1 MRMNLE
7 KANKFIYGL
16 IPGLLLPLLF
26 MWIYLNR
33 FYPHEIG
40 FVEIIKEIFPGV
52 LMGKVL
58 LLSVIPNLLL
68 VYLFYT
74 LDSFKLAVGIIT
86 GAMIYL
92 IPSFFML

>member
-1 MRMNLE
+1 MNLE

-33 FYPHEIG
+33 FYPQEIG

-74 LDSFKLAVGIIT
+74 LDSFKLAVGMIA

>member
-26 MWIYLNR
+26 MWFYLNR
-33 FYPHEIG
+33 FYPQEIG
-40 FVEIIKEIFPGV
+40 FVEIIKEFFPGV

-74 LDSFKLAVGIIT
+74 LDSSKLAVGMIT

>member
-1 MRMNLE
+1 MNLE

-33 FYPHEIG
+33 FYPQEIG

-68 VYLFYT
+68 VYLFIR
-74 LDSFKLAVGIIT
+74 SIV
-86 GAMIYL
+86 
-92 IPSFFML
+92 SN